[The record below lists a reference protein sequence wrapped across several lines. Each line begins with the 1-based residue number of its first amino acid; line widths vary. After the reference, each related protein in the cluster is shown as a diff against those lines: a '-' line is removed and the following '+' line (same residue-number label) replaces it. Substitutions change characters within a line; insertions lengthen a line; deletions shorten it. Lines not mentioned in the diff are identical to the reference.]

1 MSVSTQAGETA
12 ASGLTPTKANRLER
26 LALRLA
32 EAAEIEHGLMCCYLY
47 AAFSLKR
54 DESEG
59 LSAAEVA
66 AVADWRRTIVG
77 IALEEMGHLGLVSNL
92 FCALGLQPHFGRQN
106 FPVAPGYHPA
116 DIIVRLAPFDMET
129 IQHFVFLERPD
140 RVKIADGRTYAHHH
154 KYRRGED
161 FPHLTPGFDDYATVA
176 GLYQSILADFEM
188 LVVQRGE
195 STVFRC
201 SADTQI
207 GPPDLT
213 LPGLMT
219 ISSMTDVR
227 EAIHRIIVQ
236 GEGAADDHHA
246 SHFVRFEAIHRKYHE
261 LLAANPKFKPG
272 RSAARNPVMRRPTE
286 QAEGRVYIEEPV
298 AAHVVD
304 FANALYNHLI
314 RLLRQAYGRHG
325 RDPAEKRLLVDA
337 AIQLMPVMSAAGE
350 LATTLPASAAH
361 PGVNA
366 GITFATLPGMTNLI
380 QSAFEWD
387 ILAARTG
394 DLAEATGA
402 LEGLLPRARE
412 LAEDLRTLSRRLAN
426 MDETAGGL
434 LRA

>member
-1 MSVSTQAGETA
+1 
-12 ASGLTPTKANRLER
+12 
-26 LALRLA
+26 
-32 EAAEIEHGLMCCYLY
+32 
-47 AAFSLKR
+47 
-54 DESEG
+54 
-59 LSAAEVA
+59 
-66 AVADWRRTIVG
+66 
-77 IALEEMGHLGLVSNL
+77 
-92 FCALGLQPHFGRQN
+92 
-106 FPVAPGYHPA
+106 
-116 DIIVRLAPFDMET
+116 
-129 IQHFVFLERPD
+129 
-140 RVKIADGRTYAHHH
+140 
-154 KYRRGED
+154 
-161 FPHLTPGFDDYATVA
+161 
-176 GLYQSILADFEM
+176 M
-188 LVVQRGE
+188 LVAQRGE

-246 SHFVRFEAIHRKYHE
+246 SHFVRFDAIHRKYHE
-261 LLAANPKFKPG
+261 LLAANPQFKPG

-314 RLLRQAYGRHG
+314 RLLRQAYGRRG
-325 RDPAEKRLLVDA
+325 RDPAEKRLLVEG
-337 AIQLMPVMSAAGE
+337 AIQLMPVMSVAAE

-402 LEGLLPRARE
+402 LEGLLPRACE
-412 LAEDLRTLSRRLAN
+412 LAEDLRTLSKRLAN
-426 MDETAGGL
+426 MDETARNG
-434 LRA
+434 AHQ